1 MIPSTPGRLF
11 LWIIAACKPWVI
23 ISLLLCALGLAAAEI
38 AIPWLLYKAVDT
50 ALGSGDIAQVDR
62 FGFTMLII
70 VAGLYLMHSLLL
82 RLETNI
88 LQGGLGRLR
97 KELFSTI
104 LAQPLSF
111 FTKTQTGHLMHRV
124 VSDTDVL
131 ERHASYLFSD
141 LPYEFITV
149 LGVLTAMLI
158 LEPRLALAVI
168 SFMLI
173 ASIVASHIGQPLP
186 TLRDR
191 AQNAGAA
198 FTARLEEIFNAIRT
212 VKVFGRESHELVRL
226 ESENQKIKNLENK
239 TGHVE
244 AVLIPTFYLMEV
256 FGIVFIVW
264 YGAHLIVQGRLTP
277 GGMVAFIAYMELIA
291 GPLSNAGKY
300 HRHFMQCR
308 AVSRR
313 LGEFLSGLAP
323 KMQNEGGRD
332 IPATAPAIVFDAIH
346 FAYPD
351 SKRVA
356 LDAVSLEVAAG
367 ETIAIVG
374 SNGSGKSTLM
384 DLLLRFHEP
393 TSGNISVDAVDLADL
408 DPQAWRN
415 AVGTMSQEAVLFH
428 ASIYENI
435 AYGLSGAGQTQILS
449 AAERAG
455 LRDLLARL
463 PEGLDTMVGDRGCRL
478 SGGERQRIALAR
490 LFLRDPK
497 ILILDEPTTH
507 LDAKSQREV
516 TETLSQLARGRTTFL
531 IEHHPEVR
539 EIANRYVMLDA
550 GRLVGSGSLPL
561 ASDHAQASRPVL
573 RLPDHGIPSAPRL
586 RNPAVRVSNK
596 VFPPDL
602 HVAAPRMAPA
612 RTQTSPTGLVDC
624 KDFEQ
629 HLEQT
634 LDHTRELGVEAAICH
649 LDLDYLKVICDTTG
663 EAGRKALLKQV
674 AQLLIDR
681 VRGSD
686 TLARMDDDF
695 CLLLENCPATQAAR
709 ISETLVTAVC
719 GSPFTWQGRTFKL
732 GISVGITPITAD
744 AESTAQL
751 LGQARAACAAAK
763 DQGGN
768 RVHLHRTEDGT
779 SAGYP
784 VSSVTDS
791 LDTNQFQLYYQPIC
805 STATEDAGPAYY
817 EVLLRL
823 PDMNGK
829 VVLPADFIPTA
840 ERNGQM
846 AAIDRWVIRTA
857 LESYQTFFIETSAK
871 HIAINLSGASLN
883 DSTLP
888 EYIGE
893 QLANF
898 GVPRDCLCFELSDAA
913 ATNNLPQAKRL
924 IKEAREIGC
933 KFALDDFGN
942 GLSSITNLKQLSVDY
957 LKIDGSLVRNML
969 KDPSDHSLVKVIN
982 DLGHILGIQTIAE
995 CAEGNAVV
1003 TELREMG
1010 VDYTQGYATGAP
1022 LPLEAFVR
1030 ELPGQDVIEQ

>member
-11 LWIIAACKPWVI
+11 LWIISACRPWVI

-62 FGFTMLII
+62 FGFTMLAI

-82 RLETNI
+82 RLETTI

-97 KELFSTI
+97 NELFSTI

-111 FTKTQTGHLMHRV
+111 FTKAQTGHLMHRV

-158 LEPRLALAVI
+158 LEPRLAFAVI
-168 SFMLI
+168 SFMLV
-173 ASIVASHIGQPLP
+173 ASIIASHIGKPLP

-212 VKVFGRESHELVRL
+212 VKVFGRESHELLRL
-226 ESENQKIKNLENK
+226 ESDNQNIKILENQS
-239 TGHVE
+239 GRVE
-244 AVLIPTFYLMEV
+244 AMLIPTFYLMEV

-264 YGAHLIVQGRLTP
+264 YGAHLIIQGRLTP

-308 AVSRR
+308 AVTKR

-323 KMQNEGGRD
+323 KVRNGGGRD
-332 IPATAPAIVFDAIH
+332 IPAAAPAIAFDSIH
-346 FAYPD
+346 FTYPD
-351 SKRVA
+351 SERVA

-367 ETIAIVG
+367 ETVAVMG

-393 TSGNISVDAVDLADL
+393 ASGKITVDGVNLADL
-408 DPQAWRN
+408 NPHAWRN

-428 ASIYENI
+428 TSIRENI
-435 AYGLSGAGQTQILS
+435 AYGLPGATRQQILS
-449 AAERAG
+449 AVERAG
-455 LRDLLARL
+455 LSDLSARL
-463 PEGLDTMVGDRGCRL
+463 PQGLDTVVGDRGCRL

-507 LDAKSQREV
+507 LDVNAQREV

-531 IEHHPEVR
+531 IEHHPEVLD
-539 EIANRYVMLDA
+539 IANRYVMLDS
-550 GRLVGSGSLPL
+550 GRLVGSGLLPTT
-561 ASDHAQASRPVL
+561 SDKTHAGRTVL
-573 RLPDHGIPSAPRL
+573 RLPDHGAPSSPRF
-586 RNPAVRVSNK
+586 RSPAVGASNRESL
-596 VFPPDL
+596 PDL

-612 RTQTSPTGLVDC
+612 RTHDSVTGLVGR

-629 HLEQT
+629 RLAQT
-634 LDHTRELGVEAAICH
+634 LGCTREPGDEAAVCYFN
-649 LDLDYLKVICDTTG
+649 LDYLKVVFDTTG
-663 EAGRKALLKQV
+663 EAGRNALLKQV
-674 AQLLIDR
+674 VQLLLDR
-681 VRGSD
+681 IRSSD
-686 TLARMDDDF
+686 TLAGIGDDF
-695 CLLLENCPATQAAR
+695 YLLLENCPANQAVG
-709 ISETLVTAVC
+709 ISEALITAIFA
-719 GSPFTWQGRTFKL
+719 SPFIWQGRTFKIA
-732 GISVGITPITAD
+732 ISAGVTPITVD
-744 AESTAQL
+744 TESTAQL
-751 LGQARAACAAAK
+751 LRQAHTACAAAK

-768 RVHLHRTEDGT
+768 RVHLHQTGGRNLT
-779 SAGYP
+779 GYP
-784 VSSVTDS
+784 VSSVTNALHS
-791 LDTNQFQLYYQPIC
+791 NHFQLYYQPIYP
-805 STATEDAGPAYY
+805 TATDDAGPAYY

-823 PDMNGK
+823 LDSNGK

-840 ERNGQM
+840 ERSGQM
-846 AAIDRWVIRTA
+846 AAIDRWVIQTA
-857 LESYQTFFIETSAK
+857 IESYQSFFMATPTK
-871 HIAINLSGASLN
+871 HIAINLSAASLH
-883 DSTLP
+883 DSSLP
-888 EYIGE
+888 KYIGE
-893 QLANF
+893 QLADF
-898 GVPRDCLCFELSDAA
+898 GVPSGCLCFELPEGVAA
-913 ATNNLPQAKRL
+913 DNLPQTKRL
-924 IKEAREIGC
+924 ITQAREIGC

-957 LKIDGSLVRNML
+957 LKIDGRLVQNML
-969 KDPSDHSLVKVIN
+969 KNPDNHSVVKAIN
-982 DLGHILGIQTIAE
+982 DLGHILGVKTIAE
-995 CAEGNAVV
+995 CAEGNALVA
-1003 TELREMG
+1003 ELREMG
-1010 VDYTQGYATGAP
+1010 VDYTQGYATGTP
-1022 LPLEAFVR
+1022 LPLEALVHETPRQGVF
-1030 ELPGQDVIEQ
+1030 EH

>member
-11 LWIIAACKPWVI
+11 LWIISACRPWVI

-50 ALGSGDIAQVDR
+50 ALGSGDIAQLDR
-62 FGFTMLII
+62 FGLTMLVI

-82 RLETNI
+82 RLETTI

-149 LGVLTAMLI
+149 LGVLTAMLV
-158 LEPRLALAVI
+158 LEPRLALAII
-168 SFMLI
+168 SFMLV

-198 FTARLEEIFNAIRT
+198 FHARLEEIFNAIRT
-212 VKVFGRESHELVRL
+212 VKVFGRESDELARL
-226 ESENQKIKNLENK
+226 ESDNQDIKLLENK

-308 AVSRR
+308 AVTRR

-323 KMQNEGGRD
+323 KARHEGGRD
-332 IPATAPAIVFDAIH
+332 TPTTAPAIVFHAIH
-346 FAYPD
+346 FTYPD

-356 LDAVSLEVAAG
+356 LDDVCLGVAAG
-367 ETIAIVG
+367 ETIALVG

-393 TSGNISVDAVDLADL
+393 VSGSISVDGVDLADL
-408 DPQAWRN
+408 DPLAWRN
-415 AVGTMSQEAVLFH
+415 TVGTMSQEAVLFH
-428 ASIYENI
+428 TSIYENI
-435 AYGLSGAGQTQILS
+435 AYGLSGATHAQILS

-550 GRLVGSGSLPL
+550 GRLVGSGVLPL
-561 ASDHAQASRPVL
+561 ASDHAHASRPVL
-573 RLPDHGIPSAPRL
+573 QLPDHGVPSARRL
-586 RNPAVRVSNK
+586 RSPAVGASTN
-596 VFPPDL
+596 VFTPDL
-602 HVAAPRMAPA
+602 HVAVPRLANA
-612 RTQTSPTGLVDC
+612 RTQDSLTGLVGR
-624 KDFEQ
+624 KDFERR
-629 HLEQT
+629 LEQT
-634 LDHTRELGVEAAICH
+634 LDHTRKPGVEAAICYF
-649 LDLDYLKVICDTTG
+649 DLDYLKIICDTTG
-663 EAGRKALLKQV
+663 EAGRHALLQQV
-674 AQLLIDR
+674 AKLLLDR
-681 VRGSD
+681 IRNSD
-686 TLARMDDDF
+686 TLARMGDAF
-695 CLLLENCPATQAAR
+695 CLLLENCPATQAAS
-709 ISETLVTAVC
+709 ISETLISAVC
-719 GSPFTWQGRTFKL
+719 ASPFTWQDRTFTV
-732 GISVGITPITAD
+732 GISAGVTPITAD
-744 AESTAQL
+744 AVSAAQL
-751 LGQARAACAAAK
+751 LAQAHAACAAAE

-768 RVHLHRTEDGT
+768 RVHLHQTKDG
-779 SAGYP
+779 ALAEHP
-784 VSSVTDS
+784 VSGLTDA
-791 LDTNQFQLYYQPIC
+791 LNTNQFQLYYQPIYP
-805 STATEDAGPAYY
+805 TATEDAGPSYY

-823 PDMNGK
+823 RDMNGK
-829 VVLPADFIPTA
+829 VVLPADFIPAA

-857 LESYQTFFIETSAK
+857 LESYQTFFMGPPAK
-871 HIAINLSGASLN
+871 HIAINLSAASLN
-883 DSTLP
+883 DSSLP

-893 QLANF
+893 QLESF
-898 GVPRDCLCFELSDAA
+898 GIPRDCLCFELSEGA

-924 IKEAREIGC
+924 IDEARKVGC

-969 KDPSDHSLVKVIN
+969 NDPSDHSLVKAIN
-982 DLGHILGIQTIAE
+982 DLGHILGVQTIAE

-1003 TELREMG
+1003 AELREMG

-1022 LPLEAFVR
+1022 LPLEAIVHETPR
-1030 ELPGQDVIEQ
+1030 QAIIEQ